1 LAARTARFSSFAATC
16 ANFPRAKKSS
26 FATSAAL
33 MWKCRLQTLRLVR
46 ACRQCALLLRVLTH
60 RCYAVADGR
69 LMTPDAA
76 YKAIE
81 TLLPGGYTAGQPGR
95 FLELWGHP
103 ELRRP
108 GWTHVCC

>member
-1 LAARTARFSSFAATC
+1 
-16 ANFPRAKKSS
+16 
-26 FATSAAL
+26 